1 VATSSAI
8 HGCRIGQ
15 ADGPDRARPGLFAK
29 KFSNFSRI
37 NPQSRPPLRFF
48 FAKKPSDFT
57 EINPQSR
64 PFKWVGLPPCGPVYH
79 VPGPY
84 WAEFGPTM
92 FSYFPANLLFIYNG
106 SNFIKNIIKQIKI
119 KKCKTKFVELYTT
132 STAL

>member
-15 ADGPDRARPGLFAK
+15 VDGPYRARPRLFTK
-29 KFSNFSRI
+29 KSSNFSRI

-48 FAKKPSDFT
+48 LQK
-57 EINPQSR
+57 NPQTLPKSNR
-64 PFKWVGLPPCGPVYH
+64 NPGLLSGSACLPCGPVYR

-119 KKCKTKFVELYTT
+119 KKCQTKFVELYTT

>member
-1 VATSSAI
+1 VRGPAFLQKSS
-8 HGCRIGQ
+8 RTLVEST
-15 ADGPDRARPGLFAK
+15 RSLGLL
-29 KFSNFSRI
+29 SG
-37 NPQSRPPLRFF
+37 FF

-92 FSYFPANLLFIYNG
+92 FSYFPTNLLFIYNG